1 MKQLIPLLALAA
13 SVATA
18 FAVAPQLSS
27 TTPIGVQRG
36 TEVELRFNGSRL
48 ADAKEILL
56 FSPGVEIIRLEE
68 VKDDHVTARI
78 KVAPD
83 CQLGEQRVR
92 IRCASGVSELR
103 TFQIS
108 QFPTVDE
115 KEPNSTPDKAQKIP
129 LNCSVFGTMGNEDVD
144 YYSVDAKKGQRIA
157 VEVEGMRLGR
167 TMFDPYV
174 SISNAKG
181 KVLAKADDTA
191 LFVQDCFATIVAPED
206 GEYLIEIRESS
217 YGGGGNPYRAHIGT
231 FPRPTA
237 VYPAGGKAGETL
249 KVKFIGDATG
259 EFEQTVTLGQPT
271 PFRSGVFAQRDG
283 VYSPSFNTMRVSP
296 FPNVFEVEPNNDP
309 TNATPTNLELPL
321 AFNGIISKKGDVD
334 WFRFTAKRGQQ
345 FDFNVYARR
354 IRSPLDS
361 VLTIADAKGN
371 TITSNDDSG
380 GSDSYIRFNVPN
392 DGEFLIKVTDHLG
405 NGGPDYTY
413 RVEVAPIEPALSIY
427 IADTAR
433 YDTQTRKS
441 IVVARGN
448 RFASLMTVRRIN
460 GVNGDLELDAQ
471 SLPTGLFM
479 KSDGCPSGQTT
490 FPVVFEAKA
499 DAPIGG
505 RLLDLGIKTTDA
517 KDAKTIRGG
526 IWQNYDLVQNGN
538 DGVYYATWS
547 DKIAVAVVEELPFKI
562 NLVEPKMPLVQNGS
576 MDLKI
581 VAERMPGFDEPINVR
596 MIYNPPGV
604 GSLPDVTIPKGENS
618 VIYTLNANGGAPP
631 KDWKIAVLGQATVSN
646 GTAFVSSQLATLKIA
661 EPYLL
666 GKLEM
671 TNVLVGNS
679 TKMVCKLDQKIPFE
693 GKANVKLLGLPSGV
707 TADDRLIT
715 KDQTE
720 VVFNITTATN
730 AMKGLHRT
738 LFCSVVISKGDEHIT
753 QSVGGGGVIRL
764 EGPKVLLAEAKPAQ
778 PPSKSSKFGKKQE
791 PK

>member
-1 MKQLIPLLALAA
+1 M
-13 SVATA
+13 TA
-18 FAVAPQLSS
+18 FAVSPQLTT

-78 KVAPD
+78 KIAAD

-92 IRCASGVSELR
+92 VRCASGVSEIR
-103 TFQIS
+103 TFQVS

-115 KEPNSTPDKAQKIP
+115 KEPNNTHATAQKIP
-129 LNCSVFGTMGNEDVD
+129 LNVSVYGTMGNEDVD
-144 YYSVDAKKGQRIA
+144 YYSVEAKKGQRLA

-174 SISNAKG
+174 SISDAKG

-191 LFVQDCFATIVAPED
+191 LFVQDCFATIVAPAD

-217 YGGGGNPYRAHIGT
+217 YGGSGNPYRAHIGT

-237 VYPAGGKAGETL
+237 VYPPGGKAGETL
-249 KVKFIGDATG
+249 KVKFIGDAAG
-259 EFEQTVTLGQPT
+259 EFEQSVTLGQPT
-271 PFRSGVFAQRDG
+271 PYKTGVFAERDG
-283 VYSPSFNTMRVSP
+283 LLAPSFNTMRIST
-296 FPNVFEVEPNNDP
+296 FPNVLEVEPNNDP
-309 TNATPTNLELPL
+309 TNATTTMLELPL
-321 AFNGIISKKGDVD
+321 AFNGIIEKKGDVD
-334 WFRFTAKRGQQ
+334 WFRFHAKKGQV
-345 FDFNVYARR
+345 FDCNVYARR

-371 TITSNDDSG
+371 TIASNDDSG
-380 GSDSYIRFNVPN
+380 GSDSYLRFNVPA
-392 DGEFLIKVTDHLG
+392 DGEYLIKVTDHLG

-413 RVEVAPIEPALSIY
+413 RVEVAPVEATVTTY

-448 RFASLMTVRRIN
+448 RFAALMTVRRAN
-460 GVNGDLELDAQ
+460 FNGDLDLEAQ

-479 KSDGCPSGQTT
+479 KSEICPAGQTT
-490 FPVVFEAKA
+490 FPVVFEAKP

-505 RLLDLGIKTTDA
+505 RLLDLAIKTTEP
-517 KDAKTIRGG
+517 KDGKTIRGG
-526 IWQNYDLVQNGN
+526 VWQNYDLVQNGN
-538 DGVYYATWS
+538 DGVYYAAWS

-562 NLVEPKMPLVQNGS
+562 NIIEPKMPLVQYGS
-576 MDLKI
+576 IDLKV
-581 VAERMPGFDEPINVR
+581 VAERQPGFDDPISVR

-618 VIYTLNANGGAPP
+618 VIYTLNASGAAPA
-631 KDWKIAVLGQATVSN
+631 KDWKIAMLAQATVSN
-646 GTAFVSSQLATLKIA
+646 GTAFVSSQLATLKVA
-661 EPYLL
+661 EPFLL

-679 TKMVCKLDQKIPFE
+679 TKMVCKLDQKVPFD
-693 GKANVKLLGLPSGV
+693 GQASVKLLGLPSGV
-707 TADDRLIT
+707 TADDKQIT

-720 VVFNITTATN
+720 VVFNLTTATN
-730 AMKGLHRT
+730 AMKGLHKT
-738 LFCSVVISKGDEHIT
+738 LFCSIVIVKGDEHIT
-753 QSVGGGGVIRL
+753 QSVGSGGVIRL
-764 EGPKVLLAEAKPAQ
+764 EGPKVLVADAKPAANAQ
-778 PPSKSSKFGKKQE
+778 QGDAPKKKKKQE
-791 PK
+791 PKK